1 MYKLA
6 PTRKRPKRV
15 AKKIERRFGL
25 AHYDRGA
32 IFSRCRLL
40 AVIKRDTKAGLP
52 VLSRVFGERQPS
64 PHPTEEGSS
73 VKAIPVMRPAE
84 FITINFSLDTGELE
98 DSDDGG

>member
-32 IFSRCRLL
+32 ILADRRTRREDRLRALGFEDPTNDERRERL
-40 AVIKRDTKAGLP
+40 ARNAALKDW
-52 VLSRVFGERQPS
+52 
-64 PHPTEEGSS
+64 PT
-73 VKAIPVMRPAE
+73 
-84 FITINFSLDTGELE
+84 
-98 DSDDGG
+98 